1 MVQGL
6 KYVLSASGQ
15 LDVFFWASNLIII
28 LTSLMCKVCLV
39 QTNKLTS
46 SKLRLAQ
53 EKQDLRS
60 TCTCP
65 KGKLEFMLFLSPVVL

>member
-6 KYVLSASGQ
+6 KYVLSASEQ

-46 SKLRLAQ
+46 SIN
-53 EKQDLRS
+53 
-60 TCTCP
+60 
-65 KGKLEFMLFLSPVVL
+65 